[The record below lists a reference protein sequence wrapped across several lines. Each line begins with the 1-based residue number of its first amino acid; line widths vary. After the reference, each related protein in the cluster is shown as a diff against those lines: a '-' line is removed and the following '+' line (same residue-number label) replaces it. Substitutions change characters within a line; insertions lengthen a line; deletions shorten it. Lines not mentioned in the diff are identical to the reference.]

1 MIYINN
7 QKGEKH
13 MEQKRDIKKLIR
25 FTEEEWETISKAA
38 KKAERKDADYMRRA
52 ILKYIEFTKEE
63 K

>member
-1 MIYINN
+1 
-7 QKGEKH
+7 